1 MQAAFFYV
9 ITYAFIVLNIF
20 LILIVLRKPNGELL
34 QTLVEVKGIARSNPY
49 LGIFLTTN
57 MFSLAGIPPLAGFF
71 SKLFII
77 KALIDANLSF
87 VPILVV
93 FLSVI
98 AAVYYIRVV
107 RFIVF

>member
-1 MQAAFFYV
+1 MYV
-9 ITYAFIVLNIF
+9 FVVLNLF
-20 LILIVLRKPNGELL
+20 LILTVLRKTNNEVIQTIAELRS
-34 QTLVEVKGIARSNPY
+34 VVRSNPY
-49 LGIFLTTN
+49 IGVLLLTN

-77 KALIDANLSF
+77 KALLDAGLVF
-87 VPILVV
+87 IPILVV
-93 FLSVI
+93 SLSVI

>member
-1 MQAAFFYV
+1 M
-9 ITYAFIVLNIF
+9 F
-20 LILIVLRKPNGELL
+20 LILLVIRKPNGEML
-34 QTLVEVKGIARSNPY
+34 QTLFEVRGIVRSQPY
-49 LGIFLTTN
+49 LGIFLMTN

-77 KALIDANLSF
+77 KSLLAANLIF
-87 VPILVV
+87 LPVLVV

-107 RFIVF
+107 RFIVFR